1 MSKEEEKI
9 IEIIDQLKPF
19 LMADGG
25 DISFV
30 KYENNIVYI
39 KLLGAC
45 QDCSI
50 IDITLKDVIEANII
64 DEVPEVLEV
73 QLVDNYQ

>member
-1 MSKEEEKI
+1 MNEEEKI

-25 DISFV
+25 DVSYV
-30 KYENNIVYI
+30 KYEDNIVYI

-45 QDCSI
+45 QECNIMDY
-50 IDITLKDVIEANII
+50 TLKDVIEANII
-64 DEVPEVLEV
+64 DEVPSVKEVKV
-73 QLVDNYQ
+73 IDND